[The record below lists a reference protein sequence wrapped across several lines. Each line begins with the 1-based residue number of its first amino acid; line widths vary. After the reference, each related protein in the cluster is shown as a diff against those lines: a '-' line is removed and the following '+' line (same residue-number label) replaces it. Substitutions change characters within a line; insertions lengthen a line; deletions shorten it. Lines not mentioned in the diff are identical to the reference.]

1 MSVRPSCTSVFVFVY
16 VCLSVCRLVGLSFAH
31 ALCHPRKWNVF
42 LSFAMELLL
51 LLLLELVTCA
61 SIKSQVTI
69 ANVYMCLLFTHV
81 DIAVVF

>member
-1 MSVRPSCTSVFVFVY
+1 MSVRPSCTSVFVY
-16 VCLSVCRLVGLSFAH
+16 VCRLVGLSFAH

-42 LSFAMELLL
+42 LSFTMELL

-81 DIAVVF
+81 DTAVVF